1 MTITATVESVK
12 RRMRSEGAPQDGMAL
27 VSVLLFMILLT
38 SMSLILL
45 SVIVSQLGP
54 SFVTQKST
62 KTVYAAQAGLQ
73 SGLASLRSALSTT
86 AIGGEYFGDPAQLPC
101 SFSGNVDGGTPEV
114 AYTVT
119 IQYFT
124 VDPTGKSD
132 VWMGNNDLNCT
143 PAGGVTGKPTY
154 AYILSQGTGVSAAGR
169 SATEANRSVAAI
181 YKFKVRNVNIPGGLV
196 FTASRG
202 ECMSAESTTDGSLIR
217 FVPIAQCTTANAN
230 KQLWIYDTTYQLK
243 LASTTIAPATPL
255 CVTGSGSVNA
265 TLTPCLPT
273 SNSGRW
279 NQLWSWNDNGQW
291 NGQQNPIDSGPSGTC
306 LVQSTTYLRAQGCSG
321 SLDPDPSVGAGA
333 AGYATHQIVNYK
345 EFGRCADVT
354 NRDRAYSYMIVYPC
368 KQDPTSAGTYLAW
381 NHKWY
386 YTEPTPTVPPA
397 PLAGPTTGQVWIF
410 DGGGVKRCLQNPA
423 LAESSKNVNYLAAC
437 STTDPRQQW
446 KRYSAST
453 DRLQSYTFQD
463 SYGRCLTAD
472 PASPH
477 LGGGSVPY
485 SVIRMATCD
494 GSGAQKWNAPSTF
507 SESEFDGF
515 KEIG

>member
-1 MTITATVESVK
+1 MTLNALIERCR
-12 RRMRSEGAPQDGMAL
+12 RRMHGRGDADQGMAL

-38 SMSLILL
+38 SMSLVLL

-73 SGLASLRSALSTT
+73 SGLATLRSALSTT
-86 AIGGEYFGDPAQLPC
+86 AVGGEYFGDPAQLPC
-101 SFSGNVDGGTPEV
+101 SFSGNVDGSSTDV

-124 VDPTGKSD
+124 VDPTGMTD

-143 PAGGVTGKPTY
+143 PTGGVTGKPTF
-154 AYILSQGTGVSAAGR
+154 AYILSKGTGVSAAGR
-169 SATEANRSVAAI
+169 SATEADRSVAAI

-202 ECMSAESTTDGSLIR
+202 ECMAAESVAVGSLIR

-230 KQLWIYDTTYQLK
+230 KQLWIYDTSYQLK

-255 CVTGSGSVNA
+255 CVTGSGSANA
-265 TLTPCLPT
+265 TLTACLST
-273 SNSGRW
+273 AARW

-291 NGQQNPIDSGPSGTC
+291 NGQKDPISSGKSSTC
-306 LVQSTTYLRAQGCSG
+306 LVQSTTYLRAQSCSG
-321 SLDPDPSVGAGA
+321 ALDPDPSVGAGA
-333 AGYATHQIVNYK
+333 AGYTTHQIVNYK

-354 NRDRAYSYMIVYPC
+354 DKERLSTYMIVYPC
-368 KQDPTSAGTYLAW
+368 KQDPTGTGNDLSW

-397 PLAGPTTGQVWIF
+397 ALAGPTTGPVTIL
-410 DGGGVKRCLQNPA
+410 DAGGVQRCLQTPA
-423 LAESSKNVNYLAAC
+423 NTDASKDVNFLAGC
-437 STTDPRQQW
+437 STTEPRQKW

-453 DRLQSYTFQD
+453 DRLMSYTFQD
-463 SYGRCLTAD
+463 TYGRCLTAD
-472 PASPH
+472 PVNPR
-477 LGGGSVPY
+477 LGAGNIPY
-485 SVIRMATCD
+485 SIMRMATCD
-494 GSGAQKWNAPSTF
+494 GSGAQKWNAPSSF
-507 SESEFDGF
+507 SEAEFDGF